1 MPGMLKYQDKALKIV
16 GTRPLRPDGADKVT
30 GRARFGAD
38 YDLPGQLI
46 GKVLR
51 SPHAHARIIALD
63 TSAAQA
69 LPGVKAVVTREDF
82 AEMPDEMAAVGELMI
97 NFRDVTR
104 NMMAREKVLY
114 DGHPLAAVAA
124 TTEAVAKAALALIK
138 VEYELLPHVIDVVAA
153 MQPGAPLL
161 HEDQYTQGVKPRPEH
176 PSNIAKHLEYGR
188 GDIAAGF
195 AQADVIVE
203 REFNTKPVHQGYI
216 EPQACLASYSEDGQ
230 AELWTSTQGHFVFR
244 AQCAKVLQM
253 DVSRIRVTPTEI
265 GGG

>member
-1 MPGMLKYQDKALKIV
+1 MSTMLKYQERELKIV
-16 GTRPLRPDGADKVT
+16 GTRPLRPDGVDKVT

-38 YDLPGQLI
+38 YNLPGQLI

-51 SPHAHARIIALD
+51 SPHAHARIKSID

-69 LPGVKAVVTREDF
+69 LPGVKAVVTRDDF
-82 AEMPDEMAAVGELMI
+82 AEMPDEYAAVGELMI

-124 TTEAVAKAALALIK
+124 VSEAVAREALALIK
-138 VEYELLPHVIDVVAA
+138 VEYEVLPHVIDVVEA

-161 HEDQYTQGVKPRPEH
+161 HENQYTAGVKPKPDR
-176 PSNIAKHLEYGR
+176 PSNVAKRLEYAR
-188 GDIAAGF
+188 GDLAAGF
-195 AQADVIVE
+195 NEADLIVE

-216 EPQACLASYSEDGQ
+216 EPQACLASCSEDG
-230 AELWTSTQGHFVFR
+230 LSLIH
-244 AQCAKVLQM
+244 
-253 DVSRIRVTPTEI
+253 I
-265 GGG
+265 